1 MSDTVLQ
8 PPTSADCLLTR
19 EATLRPAA
27 EADGHVIE
35 VVWSSGARVRRWL
48 DNEVVEEQLDMS
60 PGAVRLERLNAGAP
74 FLAVHRAHD
83 LDSVLG
89 AVVPGSARLENG
101 RGVARLRLSARAAVR
116 PIVED
121 IRAGILR
128 SVSVGYSVTRFERIA
143 ARDREDG
150 GPVPLLIAREWQP
163 QEISLVPIPADV
175 EAQIRRARGRGAAL
189 PKERTM
195 TTEVEAA
202 PAEGA
207 ATQSAAPPAP
217 AVRSAPAG
225 DAAQIVSLCTRH
237 AMPEL
242 AEELLQRGASLADAR
257 AAVLEQLEL
266 SDPMRGSRSSRV
278 PHETTRGDAFAE
290 AAIQSRLMRLGV
302 QSAQAS
308 REAELLAELP
318 LPELARRWLAHVGRH
333 ADAAGSASRALERA
347 LQTRAAVGYHSTSDF
362 PAILAATLRT
372 SVLDHYQAAASAF
385 MAVSLERQ
393 MADFRPHSFARLAG
407 SLALEKVPESGE
419 YTYGSLGD
427 TAEQLQLATYG
438 RIFAITRQSLIND
451 AENAFAE
458 LARIL
463 GTGTAE
469 TQARLFVG
477 MIEANA
483 GAGPT
488 LSDGQPLFDA
498 ARGNVAEPGIPQSEV
513 LAKMTTALRRQVG
526 LGGEAISA
534 EPRYIICPPELET
547 QARKAVAEIH
557 PTSEGQANPF
567 AGRLEVLVEPRLNST
582 TRWFL
587 ATAPGRPTS
596 LVHGFLG
603 GARGPELSE
612 RVGFEIDGME
622 VKCRLDF
629 TAGFVDHVGWIT
641 NPGAP

>member
-1 MSDTVLQ
+1 MSDLDSGTLVIRRA
-8 PPTSADCLLTR
+8 PVRP
-19 EATLRPAA
+19 ATLDPVARSVEAILATATPVRRPAPNPA
-27 EADGHVIE
+27 GEFSSWSE
-35 VVWSSGARVRRWL
+35 VLDLRGSRWAALEGAPLLCDHENTTASLIGSVT
-48 DNEVVEEQLDMS
+48 
-60 PGAVRLERLNAGAP
+60 GVRLEGDQLIGRLAFADTPRAQQMLDLVAAGH
-74 FLAVHRAHD
+74 LQ
-83 LDSVLG
+83 G
-89 AVVPGSARLENG
+89 
-101 RGVARLRLSARAAVR
+101 
-116 PIVED
+116 
-121 IRAGILR
+121 
-128 SVSVGYSVTRFERIA
+128 VSVGYSIVRWSRGDDDAFRVAVDFREASLTPVAADPGARVRAAESATRAPSE
-143 ARDREDG
+143 G
-150 GPVPLLIAREWQP
+150 L
-163 QEISLVPIPADV
+163 SMT
-175 EAQIRRARGRGAAL
+175 EA
-189 PKERTM
+189 
-195 TTEVEAA
+195 TTA

-207 ATQSAAPPAP
+207 ATQSAAPQAP

-257 AAVLEQLEL
+257 AAVLERLEL
-266 SDPMRGSRSSRV
+266 SDPMRGSRSSWF

-308 REAELLAELP
+308 REAERLAELP
-318 LPELARRWLAHVGRH
+318 LPELARRWLEHVGRH

-438 RIFAITRQSLIND
+438 RIFAITRQSMIND
-451 AENAFAE
+451 AEGAFAE

-469 TQARLFVG
+469 TQARLFVE
-477 MIEANA
+477 MIEADA

-488 LSDGQPLFDA
+488 LSDGQPLFHAD
-498 ARGNVAEPGIPQSEV
+498 RGNIAEPGVPQVEV
-513 LAKMTTALRRQVG
+513 LGKMTTALRRQVG

-534 EPRYIICPPELET
+534 EPRYLIVPPEQET
-547 QARKAVAEIH
+547 QARRAVAEIH
-557 PTSEGQANPF
+557 PTSEAEANPF
-567 AGRLEVLVEPRLNST
+567 SGRLEVLVEPRLNST
-582 TRWFL
+582 TRWYL

-612 RVGFEIDGME
+612 RVGFEVDGMKI
-622 VKCRLDF
+622 KCRLDF
-629 TAGFVDHVGWIT
+629 TAGFVDHVGWIM